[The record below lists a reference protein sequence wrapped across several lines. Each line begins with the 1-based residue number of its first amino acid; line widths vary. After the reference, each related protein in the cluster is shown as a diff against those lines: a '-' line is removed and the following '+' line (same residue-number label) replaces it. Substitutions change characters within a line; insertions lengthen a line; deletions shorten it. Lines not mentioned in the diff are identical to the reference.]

1 MTADTL
7 FSDGAAPVD
16 DFKFNAGVAE
26 VFDDMLGRSIP
37 FYNEIIGMTAQL
49 LARFLTPEGRVY
61 DLGCSTGNSLV
72 ELARRLAHLDLQ
84 FIGIDNSA
92 AMIKKARL
100 KAEMYGKGDRLHFE
114 CADIMNLN
122 LRSPA
127 AVIMNY
133 TLQFIRPMMRLDFI
147 RALYALM
154 PPGAVLIISE
164 KSINHDPL
172 FNRAFLQFYLD
183 FKRRQGYSEI
193 EIAKKR
199 EALENILIPFSN
211 TENIELLSQAG
222 FRRIETFFQWF
233 NFSSFIALK
242 E

>member
-1 MTADTL
+1 MAADTL
-7 FSDGAAPVD
+7 FNDGAAPVD
-16 DFKFNAGVAE
+16 DFKFNARVAE

-49 LARFLTPEGRVY
+49 LARFLTPGGRVY
-61 DLGCSTGNSLV
+61 DLGCSTGSSLM
-72 ELARRLAHLDLQ
+72 ELARQLAHLDLQ

-100 KAEMYGKGDRLHFE
+100 KAEMYGKGDTLRFE

-122 LRSPA
+122 LHSPA

-147 RALYALM
+147 RALYAIM
-154 PPGAVLIISE
+154 PPGAVLIVSE

-211 TENIELLSQAG
+211 QENVELLRRAG
-222 FRRIETFFQWF
+222 FRHIETFFQWF

>member
-1 MTADTL
+1 MAADTL
-7 FSDGAAPVD
+7 FNDGAAPVD

-49 LARFLTPEGRVY
+49 LARFLTPDGRVY
-61 DLGCSTGNSLV
+61 DLGCSTGNSLM

-100 KAEMYGKGDRLHFE
+100 KAEMYGKGDKLRFE
-114 CADIMNLN
+114 CDDIMNLN

-199 EALENILIPFSN
+199 EALENILIPFST
-211 TENIELLSQAG
+211 TENIELLRQAG
-222 FRRIETFFQWF
+222 FCHIETFFQWF

-242 E
+242 G

>member
-1 MTADTL
+1 
-7 FSDGAAPVD
+7 
-16 DFKFNAGVAE
+16 
-26 VFDDMLGRSIP
+26 
-37 FYNEIIGMTAQL
+37 
-49 LARFLTPEGRVY
+49 
-61 DLGCSTGNSLV
+61 
-72 ELARRLAHLDLQ
+72 
-84 FIGIDNSA
+84 
-92 AMIKKARL
+92 
-100 KAEMYGKGDRLHFE
+100 
-114 CADIMNLN
+114 
-122 LRSPA
+122 
-127 AVIMNY
+127 MNY

-199 EALENILIPFSN
+199 EALENILIPFST
-211 TENIELLSQAG
+211 TENIELLRQAG
-222 FRRIETFFQWF
+222 FCHIETFFQWF

-242 E
+242 G